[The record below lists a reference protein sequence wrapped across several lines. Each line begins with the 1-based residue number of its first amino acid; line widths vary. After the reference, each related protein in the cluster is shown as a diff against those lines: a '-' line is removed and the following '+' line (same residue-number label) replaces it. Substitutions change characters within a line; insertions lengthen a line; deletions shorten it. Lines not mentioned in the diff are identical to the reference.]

1 VSSTSTVAWTPI
13 TEDLGAEVDLDLTSP
28 ISDAVKAELITL
40 FDERQVLVFKEADI
54 DLDQQLAL
62 TTTFSPL
69 VDDPPAEDVVAPQT
83 GRYVTNLDRNYA
95 EGGEL
100 HFHTEYA
107 YLDPPIY
114 GLSLWGDEVPEGG
127 PATLF
132 TSNRNAY
139 DSLPAELKQRIAGI
153 SAVHVRSRNYLD
165 QIGRYEKIPEDAF
178 QVTYPLIYTHPR
190 TGEKVLFL
198 SQLWTHSI
206 VGCAEDEGNAL
217 LDQLFAQLYSPER
230 VYRHVWER
238 HDLVV
243 WDNISAQ
250 HAREA
255 VKVGGQPRKLR
266 RVTIGD
272 PTKYA

>member
-1 VSSTSTVAWTPI
+1 
-13 TEDLGAEVDLDLTSP
+13 
-28 ISDAVKAELITL
+28 
-40 FDERQVLVFKEADI
+40 
-54 DLDQQLAL
+54 
-62 TTTFSPL
+62 
-69 VDDPPAEDVVAPQT
+69 
-83 GRYVTNLDRNYA
+83 
-95 EGGEL
+95 
-100 HFHTEYA
+100 
-107 YLDPPIY
+107 
-114 GLSLWGDEVPEGG
+114 
-127 PATLF
+127 
-132 TSNRNAY
+132 
-139 DSLPAELKQRIAGI
+139 
-153 SAVHVRSRNYLD
+153 
-165 QIGRYEKIPEDAF
+165 
-178 QVTYPLIYTHPR
+178 LIYTHPR